1 MIFSGQLGLERRGD
15 EIVLR
20 STNSGRWFGPLL
32 AGFAVLWLILW
43 SRQGSGGALDY
54 GFGLF
59 LRLAFAMF
67 GLVISLP
74 ITITTTFDVRARRV
88 VHKVSLGKMWDVRRN
103 SHAFAELAG
112 LGVQEYVSEDHFS
125 NNVYSY
131 LPVLVLRGGK
141 TRWLAMMNGSYKAM
155 GGTMEEVCTATGLA
169 MIQIP
174 HRPN

>member
-20 STNSGRWFGPLL
+20 STNSAKWFGPLL
-32 AGFAVLWLILW
+32 AGVAVLWLIVW
-43 SRQGSGGALDY
+43 SMRGSGGGFDY
-54 GFGLF
+54 WVGLS
-59 LRLAFAMF
+59 LGLAFALF
-67 GLVISLP
+67 GVFISLP

-88 VHKVSLGKMWDVRRN
+88 LHKVSLSNVLDVRRRAH
-103 SHAFAELAG
+103 SFKELAG

-141 TRWLAMMNGSYKAM
+141 TRWLAMVNGSYEAM
-155 GGTMEEVCTATGLA
+155 GSTMEDVCTATGLA
-169 MIQIP
+169 MIRIP
-174 HRPN
+174 HRPT